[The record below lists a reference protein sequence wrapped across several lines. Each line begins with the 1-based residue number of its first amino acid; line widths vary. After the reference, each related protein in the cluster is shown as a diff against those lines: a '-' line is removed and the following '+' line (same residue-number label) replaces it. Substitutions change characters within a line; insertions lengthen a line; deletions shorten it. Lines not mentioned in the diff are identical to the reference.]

1 MACPTPVSEAERQCG
16 QRGVGGLPSA
26 LQSAEISLASV
37 WRPNTGR
44 GQGSR
49 NDPVSLE
56 RAKHTLPH
64 FEESL

>member
-16 QRGVGGLPSA
+16 QRGVGRVTISFAVSRDQFGLSVETEHRER
-26 LQSAEISLASV
+26 AES
-37 WRPNTGR
+37 G
-44 GQGSR
+44 
-49 NDPVSLE
+49 NDQVSLE